1 MFNFCSQNAMLHWG
15 WFVLLLQTLGLG
27 LALGIKALILMALL
41 TSLVWE
47 TVATLL
53 WRQYDL
59 FHPERLPSTLNLC
72 AAIQHFASVSG
83 GPFCRSSSTKACQA
97 FLVVQRKAT
106 CIYYT
111 FIPRVLKA
119 AAASKVGRSGR
130 FVKQEQWERWRAKRK
145 LVSGSKQREWGGE
158 EEEAFL
164 NFWDCICKSCN
175 PVHFGRKAH
184 LRKTVR
190 NAFLNTNNGDTVSM
204 RSCSFSITG
213 TAFPLEITATA
224 TPSGPYWYF
233 FSKTLFPV

>member
-1 MFNFCSQNAMLHWG
+1 
-15 WFVLLLQTLGLG
+15 
-27 LALGIKALILMALL
+27 
-41 TSLVWE
+41 
-47 TVATLL
+47 VATLL

-106 CIYYT
+106 CICYT

-145 LVSGSKQREWGGE
+145 LVSGSKQREWGGGGRGSVFE
-158 EEEAFL
+158 LLGLYMQILQSSAFWPESASSQ
-164 NFWDCICKSCN
+164 NC
-175 PVHFGRKAH
+175 P
-184 LRKTVR
+184 
-190 NAFLNTNNGDTVSM
+190 
-204 RSCSFSITG
+204 
-213 TAFPLEITATA
+213 
-224 TPSGPYWYF
+224 
-233 FSKTLFPV
+233 